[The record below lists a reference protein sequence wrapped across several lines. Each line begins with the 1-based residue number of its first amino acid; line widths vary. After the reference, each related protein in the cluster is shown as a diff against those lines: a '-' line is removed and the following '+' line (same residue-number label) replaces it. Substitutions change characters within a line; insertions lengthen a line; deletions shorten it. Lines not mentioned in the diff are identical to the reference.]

1 MRLSDYRNEVSMTK
15 ISTNSTPQLFN
26 LIFVIAFSFL
36 FCLTTFGQSN
46 SFGEKLN
53 ANNKSDSNKISKPE
67 IERQRVVEKNK
78 SDEKVNKLLAQFEH
92 QAFEILNQR
101 RTENG
106 LSAIKW
112 CEDMAKVARVHS
124 LEMAQFKYFSH
135 AGRDGKMVNDRADL
149 LGFSNWQ
156 ALGENIAFSR
166 GYEKPAEL
174 ACEGWM
180 KSPAHRDNIL
190 NTRWKEAG
198 IGVAQAADGSFYFTE
213 VFIMR

>member
-1 MRLSDYRNEVSMTK
+1 MAK
-15 ISTNSTPQLFN
+15 IFTNSDHQLFK
-26 LIFVIAFSFL
+26 LIFVIVFSL
-36 FCLTTFGQSN
+36 LCCLTTFGQSN
-46 SFGEKLN
+46 AFSEKPG
-53 ANNKSDSNKISKPE
+53 ANNKSDSNKISNPE

-78 SDEKVNKLLAQFEH
+78 SDEKVAQLLAQLER
-92 QAFEILNQR
+92 QAFDILNQR
-101 RTENG
+101 RAEKG
-106 LSAIKW
+106 LPAIKW
-112 CEDMAKVARVHS
+112 SEDMAKVARVHS
-124 LEMAQFKYFSH
+124 LEMAQFNYFSH

>member
-1 MRLSDYRNEVSMTK
+1 MTK
-15 ISTNSTPQLFN
+15 IFPNSARQTFH
-26 LIFVIAFSFL
+26 LIFVSAFL
-36 FCLTTFGQSN
+36 FLICLTSFGQSN
-46 SFGEKLN
+46 AFGEKIT
-53 ANNKSDSNKISKPE
+53 ANNKSDSNKIINPASEP
-67 IERQRVVEKNK
+67 QRVVEKNK
-78 SDEKVNKLLAQFEH
+78 SDEKIAQLLSQLER

-101 RTENG
+101 RAEKG
-106 LSAIKW
+106 LSIIKW
-112 CEDMAKVARVHS
+112 SEDMAKVARVHS
-124 LEMAQFKYFSH
+124 SEMAQFNYFSH
-135 AGRDGKMVNDRADL
+135 AGRNGKMVNDRADL

-198 IGVAQAADGSFYFTE
+198 IGVAQAADGSYYFTE

>member
-1 MRLSDYRNEVSMTK
+1 MTK
-15 ISTNSTPQLFN
+15 IFPNSARQLFN

-36 FCLTTFGQSN
+36 FCLTSFGQSN
-46 SFGEKLN
+46 AFSEKLN
-53 ANNKSDSNKISKPE
+53 ADNKSDSNKIINPA

-78 SDEKVNKLLAQFEH
+78 SDEKDAQLLSQLER
-92 QAFEILNQR
+92 QAFDILNQR
-101 RTENG
+101 RAEKG

-112 CEDMAKVARVHS
+112 SEDMAKVARVHS
-124 LEMAQFKYFSH
+124 LEMAQFNYFSH
-135 AGRDGKMVNDRADL
+135 AGRNGKMVNDRADL
-149 LGFSNWQ
+149 LGYSNWQ

-166 GYEKPAEL
+166 GYEKPADL

-190 NTRWKEAG
+190 NTRWKDAG
-198 IGVAQAADGSFYFTE
+198 IGVALAADGSYYFTE